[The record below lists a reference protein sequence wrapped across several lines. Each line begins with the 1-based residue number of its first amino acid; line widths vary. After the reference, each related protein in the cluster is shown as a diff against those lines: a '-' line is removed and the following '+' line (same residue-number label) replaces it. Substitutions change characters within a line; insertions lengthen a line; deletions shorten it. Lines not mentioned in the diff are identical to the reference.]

1 MRKSFIL
8 LLAFFLCVTGYAQ
21 KLTISG
27 VVIDKD
33 LNEPLTGVNVLVKG
47 TTTGTITDFD
57 GKYTLEADANSI
69 LVFSYLSMKTIE
81 EPVNGRTK
89 IDVTMVSDAE
99 ALDEVVVTAM
109 GIKRE
114 SKTLTYSAQTVGGK
128 DLNEIKNVNMINSL
142 QGKSAGLQ
150 ITPNSTGA
158 GGSSKILF
166 RGNKSISGSNQP
178 LIVVDGVPMMMS
190 VSDSQVKMAYGGE
203 RDGGDAM
210 STINP
215 DDIAQITLLKGASAA
230 ALYGAVAANGAIMI
244 TTKSAQAGK
253 VAINVS
259 SNTTVESAMSLPKFQ
274 NNYGMSDEGTFSWGS
289 KLGATS
295 PNYARKFY
303 QPGYTTNNSISLSG
317 GTENI
322 SSYFSYANV
331 SSNGIMPENDYLSH
345 NLMAKV
351 GFNLWKKVHVD
362 VSARYNKQHIEN
374 QPSAGY
380 LNNPITGAYLF
391 PRGEDW
397 DYYKSNYEVY
407 DGVRNVNVHNWTN
420 TKQEQFSNPY
430 WMLNRQTPITDRN
443 RIMPENDY
451 LSHNLMAKVGFNL
464 WKKVHVDVSA
474 RYNKQHIENQPSAGY
489 LNNPIT
495 GAYLFPR
502 GEDWDYYKSNYEVYD
517 GVRNVNVHNWTNTK
531 QEQFSNPYW
540 MLNRQTPITDR
551 NRYEFGGSV
560 KYDIMEGLSVTGRL
574 RYERGDEKWILNE
587 YASSTAGRNLLGTMK
602 DTRTFSEQTYADA
615 LASYNKTWDE
625 TYSLSVTAGGSFTK
639 TSASSIELIGWGDKE
654 FKVNNGVITPGAYYP
669 NIFSPKNYYT
679 MQTTETLKEK
689 RLNSVFA
696 TAQFGYK
703 EGLFL
708 DVSARND
715 WSSSL
720 AFTDGVSFFYPS
732 VGVSALLDKFLDF
745 GKNVDLFKLRAS
757 YSIVGNDV
765 PIYASN
771 KRYTIGDQGSIDP
784 PEEAAF
790 RTLKPEKTN
799 SLEVGFD
806 GTFFQNRFNVN
817 LTYYKTNTKNQYFNI
832 TAPWETGLKNRY
844 INAGNVEN
852 QGFEVSLGWYNQF
865 TDNFSWSTNFNFSY
879 NNNKIIELSNELK
892 DWTLASYCT
901 GAKVILTEGGH
912 FGDLYVRDFKRDD
925 NGKPVKTESG
935 APELGGTDNK
945 DLVYVGDM
953 NAKVNMGWTNT
964 FHYKDFTLS
973 FLIDA
978 KVGGKVLSMTEATL
992 DGWGVSERSG
1002 AARDAG
1008 EVVIDGVSFD
1018 PKAYYTTTGGTSYN
1032 SNILTSQYVYNATNV
1047 RLRELSFGY
1056 TFRNLFGANKNL
1068 TASIIGRNLFFF
1080 YKDAP
1085 MDPDVAAGTGNGWQG
1100 VDMFAL
1106 PTSRSFGLN
1115 LKLNF

>member
-244 TTKSAQAGK
+244 TTKAGK

-331 SSNGIMPENDYLSH
+331 SSNG
-345 NLMAKV
+345 
-351 GFNLWKKVHVD
+351 
-362 VSARYNKQHIEN
+362 
-374 QPSAGY
+374 
-380 LNNPITGAYLF
+380 
-391 PRGEDW
+391 
-397 DYYKSNYEVY
+397 
-407 DGVRNVNVHNWTN
+407 
-420 TKQEQFSNPY
+420 
-430 WMLNRQTPITDRN
+430 
-443 RIMPENDY
+443 IMPENDY